1 MKTRYLLI
9 AAIALLTLLASAWA
23 ADVAGKW
30 SAKAQGADITL
41 TFKVDGT
48 TLTGTVDNT
57 QAGPTDIKEGKIE
70 GDNISFYVVRTM
82 GESQIKISWKG
93 TIAGDEIKFKRQVEG
108 GGMGGP
114 GGAAA
119 AAEEIIAKRA
129 K

>member
-48 TLTGTVDNT
+48 ALTGTVDNT

-119 AAEEIIAKRA
+119 AAEEIIAKRV

>member
-1 MKTRYLLI
+1 
-9 AAIALLTLLASAWA
+9 
-23 ADVAGKW
+23 
-30 SAKAQGADITL
+30 
-41 TFKVDGT
+41 
-48 TLTGTVDNT
+48 LTGTVDNT

-119 AAEEIIAKRA
+119 AAEEIIAKRV